1 MNAGQKVVITY
12 NAHRG
17 EIQTDN
23 GNGMYWVY
31 DYMVMRAVL
40 VTESNLVKV

>member
-1 MNAGQKVVITY
+1 MNKGDKVVITY

-31 DYMVMRAVL
+31 DYVSLRSVL
-40 VTESNLVKV
+40 VAKANLVVV